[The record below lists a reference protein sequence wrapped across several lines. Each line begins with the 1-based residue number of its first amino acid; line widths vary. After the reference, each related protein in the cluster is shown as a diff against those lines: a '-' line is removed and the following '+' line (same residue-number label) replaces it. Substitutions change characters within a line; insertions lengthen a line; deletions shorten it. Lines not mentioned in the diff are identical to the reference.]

1 MSGTIFVCETH
12 EQSVLPLG
20 EVVRERY
27 GSGYGVAT
35 VSDGDTLLSTCEAHI
50 ARGEPPALVIVGAT
64 NRIASRAFSLMAEV
78 RQLCPDSKRM
88 VVMSW
93 GAVDQPDRVRRA
105 ITDGTVDDLV
115 TYPVSSTDEQFHLA
129 VTTLLA
135 EQAGRETSARE
146 VVRVVGDTWAPRS
159 YEVRDLLTRNAVP
172 FGFYDA
178 STDEAQR
185 ILAAAGVDASRLP
198 ILLLQDGQVLV
209 DPTNLEGAKALGTNE
224 PLDEGP
230 FDVTVVGAGPAGL
243 AAAVYASSEGLR
255 TLVVEREAVGGQA
268 GSSSMIRNYL
278 GFPRGIS
285 GVELASRANEQA
297 FRFGTTVRLM
307 VEASALIPGDPLHRM
322 SLSDGSAV
330 ATRTV
335 IIATG
340 VTYRRL
346 AAEGVERLSGS
357 GVYYGAALSEARS
370 LADHPVFV
378 VGGGN
383 SAGQAALHLART
395 ADSVTMVIRRGSL
408 AASMSD
414 YLIRELK
421 ATSNLDFRYHNE
433 VGAAHGDYRLERL
446 TLIDSRSGRA
456 EEVDAAALFILI
468 GGEPRTEWV
477 AATIERD
484 PAGYILTSGD
494 LVSDAAAVDQ
504 FQTSI
509 PGVFAVGDVR
519 HGSVKR
525 VASAAGEGAVAI
537 TSVHRYLDRRLARG

>member
-1 MSGTIFVCETH
+1 MSGSILVCETH
-12 EQSVLPLG
+12 DESLLPLA

-27 GSGYGVAT
+27 GSGYEVAA
-35 VSDGDTLLSTCEAHI
+35 VPDGDTLLANCEARI
-50 ARGEPPALVIVGAT
+50 ARGAPPALVIVGAI
-64 NRIASRAFSLMAEV
+64 NRLASRAFALMAEV
-78 RQLCPDSKRM
+78 RELCPDSKRM

-93 GAVDQPDRVRRA
+93 GRVDQPDRVRRSVS
-105 ITDGTVDDLV
+105 DGTVDDLV

-129 VTTLLA
+129 ITTLLA
-135 EQAGRETSARE
+135 EQTGREASARE
-146 VVRVVGDTWAPRS
+146 VVRVVGDPWAPRS

-178 STDEAQR
+178 STDEASR
-185 ILAAAGVDASRLP
+185 MLTAAGVDASRLP
-198 ILLLQDGQVLV
+198 VLVLQDGQVLV
-209 DPTNLEGAKALGTNE
+209 DPTNLEGAQALGTNE
-224 PLDEGP
+224 PLGEGP

-297 FRFGTTVRLM
+297 FRFGTMIRLM
-307 VEASALIPGDPLHRM
+307 IGAVALLPGDSLHRL
-322 SLSDGSAV
+322 SLSDDTEV

-346 AAEGVERLSGS
+346 AAEGAERLSGS
-357 GVYYGAALSEARS
+357 GVYYGAALSEAHS
-370 LADHPVFV
+370 VADCPVFV

-395 ADSVTMVIRRGSL
+395 ASSVTVVIRGESL
-408 AASMSD
+408 AQSMSD

-421 ATSNLDFRYHNE
+421 ATPNLDFRFHSE
-433 VGAAHGDYRLERL
+433 VGAVHGDHRLERL
-446 TLIDSRSGRA
+446 TLIDSRSGRK
-456 EEVDAAALFILI
+456 EEVDAAALFVLI

-477 AATIERD
+477 RTTVETDAG
-484 PAGYILTSGD
+484 GYILTSGD
-494 LVSDAAAVDQ
+494 LVGDAADQ

-509 PGVFAVGDVR
+509 PGVFAAGDVR
-519 HGSVKR
+519 YGSVKR